1 MKKRAPQATKHDEGE
16 QSPRLRLNKR
26 LKEIL
31 ATGILPSL
39 SPSGLTVL
47 HYAVAH
53 GDFTTC
59 KVFLGTRTVAG
70 KAFNGSKYRTSARRG
85 IAELLD
91 VGILV
96 PVKDHTY
103 RQATVYRLAVPKDRA
118 QGCAP
123 TGHKAVPS
131 QDTGVCPQRAQGCAP
146 KHSSNVPSPL
156 KERAGKRPSAKAEG
170 DAHANKQR
178 KRLAKLRI
186 TPKAS
191 GLSAKDFHNAKSLSR
206 KD

>member
-1 MKKRAPQATKHDEGE
+1 MKKRPPAPKQEQGE

-26 LKEIL
+26 LKDIL

-39 SPSGLTVL
+39 SPSALTVL
-47 HYAVAH
+47 LFALAH
-53 GDFTTC
+53 GDFASC
-59 KVFLGTRTVAG
+59 KVFLGARTVAG

-85 IAELLD
+85 IAELLA

-96 PVKDHTY
+96 AVKDHTH

-131 QDTGVCPQRAQGCAP
+131 QGTGLSPQRAQGCAP
-146 KHSSNVPSPL
+146 KPSSNVPSTK
-156 KERAGKRPSAKAEG
+156 KERRGNRPSAKAEG
-170 DAHANKQR
+170 VAPETKQAA
-178 KRLAKLRI
+178 RLRTLRI
-186 TPKAS
+186 TPRQRAE
-191 GLSAKDFHNAKSLSR
+191 AK
-206 KD
+206 